1 MLEVGEE
8 TKETPDFAPEPGDVP
23 QPFSLTLANTSPA
36 SNVDWLA
43 AVVDK
48 RVLRGGRRLGCAPGP
63 ALSTWSSSSTSS
75 ASTCGPC
82 PLPSS
87 SSSHGLSTSGMSSS
101 LDPVAPSSSSS
112 LPSSHGL
119 GHEHDAVTADS
130 PEEGITPVQRPG
142 RDRWHNLDGS
152 IKRNSLQPVPEEDPA
167 ANEVPFQVV
176 DVCRGVEETTIK
188 AVTFYGETFGV
199 RASPGAPPSM
209 GDEASTTAGE
219 EGRDDAASS
228 SNASSTPV
236 TPGFWRHGVWV
247 DRPRTPEEHRRHVG
261 GGGMKRLL
269 KREARLAA
277 YFKGDWKPRWLRDYI
292 DQKAKR
298 EQVLVAEE
306 GELESGELLDDADN
320 ESSNTVSS
328 PWAELGWWSQEEW
341 QQWWNWNGVKNDTQ
355 GSPSS
360 TWSSSSTSTSTT
372 SWASS
377 WATSWVDLTT
387 PEASSSDRPVWLS
400 SLSLSSVWE
409 ELSWFAQIGEGDF
422 VSTTSTTSSSFPP
435 NYGLFPVVSPA
446 PPLTDLR
453 MELSNAETA
462 VLQEA
467 AVPQQTLARLQG
479 MMECLIVIKRRG
491 EVLRR
496 AGLWVA
502 SFADSTKGRRR
513 LMPSWVSSLAASF
526 PRGYLPVRRYP
537 SAEGQRWHVYNWARN
552 YCSDLVF
559 VVERHLQT
567 GLTPDDQHVPSEG
580 DHSRPLR
587 SRSPQSVVASE
598 AQASTPREAVS
609 ITDDEEVACASSG
622 SSTEEPA
629 SSQSLTSDWALDEHG
644 VRVRVLP
651 ASPGDAPR
659 GPPPPEPVHAPAGDA
674 PAGDDA
680 ASSGGVNALSA
691 EGEGSLARALRGEL
705 LGIWSERPQMASEES
720 MRPASPVPA
729 GDSLPSVP
737 ALANDVDAATSVPAL
752 ANDVDAATSG
762 PSTTSTS
769 LENARRHACDDSA
782 EVLHEDH

>member
-1 MLEVGEE
+1 MS
-8 TKETPDFAPEPGDVP
+8 TMP
-23 QPFSLTLANTSPA
+23 SLQI
-36 SNVDWLA
+36 
-43 AVVDK
+43 
-48 RVLRGGRRLGCAPGP
+48 RLW
-63 ALSTWSSSSTSS
+63 STQRW
-75 ASTCGPC
+75 G
-82 PLPSS
+82 
-87 SSSHGLSTSGMSSS
+87 
-101 LDPVAPSSSSS
+101 
-112 LPSSHGL
+112 
-119 GHEHDAVTADS
+119 
-130 PEEGITPVQRPG
+130 VQRPG

-152 IKRNSLQPVPEEDPA
+152 IKRNSLRPVPEEDLA
-167 ANEVPFQVV
+167 ANEAPCQVV
-176 DVCRGVEETTIK
+176 DVYREAEETTIK
-188 AVTFYGETFGV
+188 AVTFYGETFGA
-199 RASPGAPPSM
+199 RASLGAPLSM

-228 SNASSTPV
+228 SKASSTPA

-247 DRPRTPEEHRRHVG
+247 DRPRTPEEHRRHIG
-261 GGGMKRLL
+261 GGGVKRLL

-306 GELESGELLDDADN
+306 GKLESGEFLDDADD
-320 ESSNTVSS
+320 ESSTTASN
-328 PWAELGWWSQEEW
+328 PWAELGWWTQEEW

-387 PEASSSDRPVWLS
+387 PEASSSDRSVWLG
-400 SLSLSSVWE
+400 SLSLSSAWE
-409 ELSWFAQIGEGDF
+409 ELSW

-446 PPLTDLR
+446 PPLSDLR

-479 MMECLIVIKRRG
+479 MMEMLDRHQAEGRGPEARWALGCL
-491 EVLRR
+491 LRR
-496 AGLWVA
+496 LDEGTQALDAILGVL
-502 SFADSTKGRRR
+502 SRR
-513 LMPSWVSSLAASF
+513 LV

-537 SAEGQRWHVYNWARN
+537 SAEGQRWHIYNWARN

-580 DHSRPLR
+580 DHSRSLR

-674 PAGDDA
+674 PTDDDA

-729 GDSLPSVP
+729 GDSLPSVS
-737 ALANDVDAATSVPAL
+737 ALANDVE
-752 ANDVDAATSG
+752 AATSG

-782 EVLHEDH
+782 EVLHEDL

>member
-1 MLEVGEE
+1 M
-8 TKETPDFAPEPGDVP
+8 
-23 QPFSLTLANTSPA
+23 
-36 SNVDWLA
+36 
-43 AVVDK
+43 
-48 RVLRGGRRLGCAPGP
+48 
-63 ALSTWSSSSTSS
+63 
-75 ASTCGPC
+75 
-82 PLPSS
+82 
-87 SSSHGLSTSGMSSS
+87 
-101 LDPVAPSSSSS
+101 
-112 LPSSHGL
+112 
-119 GHEHDAVTADS
+119 
-130 PEEGITPVQRPG
+130 EGITQRWGVQRPG

-167 ANEVPFQVV
+167 ANEAPSQLVEVY
-176 DVCRGVEETTIK
+176 REAEETTIK
-188 AVTFYGETFGV
+188 AVTFYGKTFGA
-199 RASPGAPPSM
+199 RASLGAPPSM

-228 SNASSTPV
+228 SNASSTPA

-306 GELESGELLDDADN
+306 GELESGELLEDADD
-320 ESSNTVSS
+320 ESSTTESN

-377 WATSWVDLTT
+377 WATSWVDFTT

-446 PPLTDLR
+446 PPLSDLR

-479 MMECLIVIKRRG
+479 MMEMLDRHQAEGRGPEARWALGCL
-491 EVLRR
+491 LRR
-496 AGLWVA
+496 LDEGTQALDAILGVL
-502 SFADSTKGRRR
+502 SRR
-513 LMPSWVSSLAASF
+513 LV

-537 SAEGQRWHVYNWARN
+537 SAEGQRWHIYNWARN

-598 AQASTPREAVS
+598 AQASTPERQL
-609 ITDDEEVACASSG
+609 ASR
-622 SSTEEPA
+622 TMKR
-629 SSQSLTSDWALDEHG
+629 L
-644 VRVRVLP
+644 RVLL
-651 ASPGDAPR
+651 R
-659 GPPPPEPVHAPAGDA
+659 
-674 PAGDDA
+674 A
-680 ASSGGVNALSA
+680 A
-691 EGEGSLARALRGEL
+691 ALRSLHRRSLSRATGPLMNMVSGFVFYQPRLETL
-705 LGIWSERPQMASEES
+705 LVVLPLLSLFMLLLVMLLLMM
-720 MRPASPVPA
+720 MRLRLV
-729 GDSLPSVP
+729 G
-737 ALANDVDAATSVPAL
+737 
-752 ANDVDAATSG
+752 
-762 PSTTSTS
+762 
-769 LENARRHACDDSA
+769 
-782 EVLHEDH
+782 